1 MKQEPSTPK
10 PARTRSARDARTPL
24 TRERALTAALELA
37 DTGGL
42 EALSMRR
49 LADALGVEAMSL
61 YHHVANK
68 DAILDGLVDRV
79 FDEVER
85 PDPAL
90 PWKEA
95 LRRRMSSLRAALLRH
110 RWALRVLETRTAPG
124 LSTLQSHDAVLGCM
138 HGAGFSIDLQARAFA
153 VLDSYVFGFVHTEL
167 SLPFTTPDDAGRVAS
182 AMLESAPT
190 EALPH
195 LVRFANQRVFQ
206 PDYSF
211 SREFDGGL
219 ALILDGIE
227 QQLRTSGAPRPRR
240 S

>member
-1 MKQEPSTPK
+1 MKQAESSSNAP
-10 PARTRSARDARTPL
+10 RTRSPRASRTPL
-24 TRERALTAALELA
+24 TRERALRAALDLA
-37 DTGGL
+37 DIGGL
-42 EALSMRR
+42 DALSMRR

-68 DAILDGLVDRV
+68 DAILDGLVDLV

-85 PDPAL
+85 PDPTL

-95 LRRRMSSLRAALLRH
+95 LRRRMTSLRTALLRH

-124 LSTLQSHDAVLGCM
+124 ASTLESHDAVLGCM

-153 VLDSYVFGFVHTEL
+153 VLDSFVFGFVHTEL
-167 SLPFTTPDDAGRVAS
+167 SLPFTTPDDAERVAS
-182 AMLESAPT
+182 AMLGSVPEGH
-190 EALPH
+190 LPH
-195 LVRFANQRVFQ
+195 LVRFASARVFQ

-211 SREFDGGL
+211 SNEFDGGL

-227 QQLRTSGAPRPRR
+227 RQLLDG
-240 S
+240 